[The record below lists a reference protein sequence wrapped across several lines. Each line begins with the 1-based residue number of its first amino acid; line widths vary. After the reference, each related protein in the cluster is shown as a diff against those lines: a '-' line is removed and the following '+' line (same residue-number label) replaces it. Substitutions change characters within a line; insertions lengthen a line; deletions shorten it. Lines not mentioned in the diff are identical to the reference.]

1 MKNKITS
8 AKEKGLNEVE
18 LGESVSLNDKE
29 KEALIHMGYTIVTNG
44 ANYKIR
50 WVNDGE

>member
-18 LGESVSLNDKE
+18 LDESVSLNDKE
-29 KEALIHMGYTIVTNG
+29 KDALRNMGFPLS
-44 ANYKIR
+44 
-50 WVNDGE
+50 